1 MASLDL
7 PVISNVWAQGTGTKV
22 MTAILY
28 MWHVADGTGGEAAK
42 LVANKQT
49 WRLKSVKAVRLKEAG
64 VSLFLQV
71 TANPR

>member
-1 MASLDL
+1 MA
-7 PVISNVWAQGTGTKV
+7 
-22 MTAILY
+22 AILY
-28 MWHVADGTGGEAAK
+28 MWHVADGTGGKAAK
-42 LVANKQT
+42 QVANKQT